1 MVKKEKNL
9 YNYELSFWL
18 SSELDEK
25 EAEVKFNNLLKEIEG
40 MGALINV
47 SQLPQLK
54 SLGYPIRKNKTTHLD
69 AYFAFIQFG
78 LMADSVSA
86 LQEKLKFDS
95 DIIRFF
101 IVRKEIKQTI
111 KISPFTF
118 KKSLLKSKKN
128 LSMKTAEKSK
138 EISAAK
144 HPEKEISLEELDKK
158 LNEILE
164 K

>member
-1 MVKKEKNL
+1 MEKNKKNL

-25 EAEVKFNNLLKEIEG
+25 QVETKFNSLLKEIEKT
-40 MGALINV
+40 GAIINV

-54 SLGYPIRKNKTTHLD
+54 PLGYTIKKNKKAYQN
-69 AYFAFIQFG
+69 AYFSFVQFS
-78 LMADSVSA
+78 LEAKIINT
-86 LQEKLKFDS
+86 LQKKLKFDD

-101 IVRKEIKQTI
+101 LIRKEIKQTI
-111 KISPFTF
+111 KISSATL
-118 KKSLLKSKKN
+118 KKSLLKSKKD
-128 LSMKTAEKSK
+128 LPKKRIEELKDVPKREQPSKS
-138 EISAAK
+138 
-144 HPEKEISLEELDKK
+144 ISLEELDKK